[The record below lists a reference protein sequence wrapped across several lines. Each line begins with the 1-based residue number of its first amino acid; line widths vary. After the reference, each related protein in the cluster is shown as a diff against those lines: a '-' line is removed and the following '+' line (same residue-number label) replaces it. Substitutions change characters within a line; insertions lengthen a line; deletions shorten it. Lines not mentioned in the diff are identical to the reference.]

1 MGDGKKLK
9 EYLDEKG
16 TNVRRIAKETG
27 ISATTLY
34 TIIQK
39 DSNIRFDFALRLA
52 NALDIDVNEI
62 CSASP
67 FSGAITEEEIY
78 PTLPDGLNGALD
90 ASRVKTYLKNSLYP
104 LMYLFGKN
112 SMPDVDNLLTSF
124 YQLDDEARKEV
135 VETIQFKLQYH
146 RDPERAEQVKQ
157 IKGWWTYCWIR
168 TCCYYHRVIKYYSVN
183 SRVSEISPEPFLH
196 AIIMKMGVSGA
207 KTVPKRKTP
216 LNFAIQQSFFL
227 TIP

>member
-1 MGDGKKLK
+1 MGDGRKLK
-9 EYLDEKG
+9 EYIDCKG
-16 TNVRRIAKETG
+16 TNVRKIAKATG

-39 DSNIRFDFALRLA
+39 DSNIRF
-52 NALDIDVNEI
+52 EI

-67 FSGAITEEEIY
+67 FSGTITEEEIY
-78 PTLPDGLNGALD
+78 PTLPSGLNGALD

-104 LMYLFGKN
+104 LMHLFGKN

-146 RDPERAEQVKQ
+146 RDPDRAEQVKQ
-157 IKGWWTYCWIR
+157 IKGW
-168 TCCYYHRVIKYYSVN
+168 
-183 SRVSEISPEPFLH
+183 
-196 AIIMKMGVSGA
+196 
-207 KTVPKRKTP
+207 
-216 LNFAIQQSFFL
+216 
-227 TIP
+227 

>member
-104 LMYLFGKN
+104 L
-112 SMPDVDNLLTSF
+112 S
-124 YQLDDEARKEV
+124 
-135 VETIQFKLQYH
+135 
-146 RDPERAEQVKQ
+146 KQ
-157 IKGWWTYCWIR
+157 
-168 TCCYYHRVIKYYSVN
+168 
-183 SRVSEISPEPFLH
+183 
-196 AIIMKMGVSGA
+196 
-207 KTVPKRKTP
+207 KRKTE
-216 LNFAIQQSFFL
+216 N
-227 TIP
+227 IPIYYFHQIEWRHLHGNLQ

>member
-27 ISATTLY
+27 ISATTL
-34 TIIQK
+34 
-39 DSNIRFDFALRLA
+39 F
-52 NALDIDVNEI
+52 DVNEI

-157 IKGWWTYCWIR
+157 IKGW
-168 TCCYYHRVIKYYSVN
+168 
-183 SRVSEISPEPFLH
+183 
-196 AIIMKMGVSGA
+196 
-207 KTVPKRKTP
+207 
-216 LNFAIQQSFFL
+216 
-227 TIP
+227 

>member
-9 EYLDEKG
+9 EILDSKG
-16 TNVRRIAKETG
+16 TNVRQIAKATG

-34 TIIQK
+34 SIIQK

-52 NALDIDVNEI
+52 NELEIDVNEI

-78 PTLPDGLNGALD
+78 PTLPNGLNGALD
-90 ASRVKTYLKNSLYP
+90 GNRVKTYLKIPCTRLCI
-104 LMYLFGKN
+104 FREN

-146 RDPERAEQVKQ
+146 RDPERAEQIKQ
-157 IKGWWTYCWIR
+157 IKGW
-168 TCCYYHRVIKYYSVN
+168 
-183 SRVSEISPEPFLH
+183 
-196 AIIMKMGVSGA
+196 
-207 KTVPKRKTP
+207 
-216 LNFAIQQSFFL
+216 
-227 TIP
+227 